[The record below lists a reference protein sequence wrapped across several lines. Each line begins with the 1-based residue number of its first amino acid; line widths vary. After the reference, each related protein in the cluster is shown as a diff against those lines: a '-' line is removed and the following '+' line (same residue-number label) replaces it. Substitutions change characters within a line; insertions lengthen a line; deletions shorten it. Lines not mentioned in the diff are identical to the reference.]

1 MNVQVQN
8 KTNESQRV
16 SQGFYSSVTYG
27 FGDLQDDTD
36 DSQVVV
42 KPDVMQ
48 KDKAERLKLAI
59 NDLQIGKRIQT
70 ELKQQGRTV
79 TWLAKQLGMERT
91 GLYYTFRQNSV
102 DLELLLRI
110 SAFIG
115 HNFLQDVADVFKA
128 YGLLFLNI
136 L

>member
-59 NDLQIGKRIQT
+59 NDLQIGKRIQD
-70 ELKQQGRTV
+70 ELKRQGRTV
-79 TWLAKQLGMERT
+79 TWLAKQLCMERT
-91 GLYYTFRQNSV
+91 SLYYTFRQNSI

-110 SAFIG
+110 SFFLN
-115 HNFLQDVADVFKA
+115 HNFLQDISDSLKS
-128 YGLLFLNI
+128 YI
-136 L
+136 RQ

>member
-91 GLYYTFRQNSV
+91 GLYYTFRQNSI
-102 DLELLLRI
+102 DLDLLLRI

-128 YGLLFLNI
+128 YGL
-136 L
+136 

>member
-128 YGLLFLNI
+128 YGL
-136 L
+136 

>member
-8 KTNESQRV
+8 MTNESQRV

-59 NDLQIGKRIQT
+59 NDLQIVKRIQT

-128 YGLLFLNI
+128 YGL
-136 L
+136 

>member
-79 TWLAKQLGMERT
+79 TWLAQQLGMERT
-91 GLYYTFRQNSV
+91 GLYYTFRQNSIDV
-102 DLELLLRI
+102 ELLLHI
-110 SAFIG
+110 SAFTE
-115 HNFLQDVADVFKA
+115 HNFLQDVADVYKA
-128 YGLLFLNI
+128 YGL
-136 L
+136 

>member
-8 KTNESQRV
+8 MTNESQRV

-70 ELKQQGRTV
+70 ELKQQGRTI
-79 TWLAKQLGMERT
+79 TWLAQQLCMERT
-91 GLYYTFRQNSV
+91 SLYYTFRQNSI
-102 DLELLLRI
+102 DLDLLLRI
-110 SAFIG
+110 SCFLE
-115 HNFLQDVADVFKA
+115 HNFLQDVVDVFKA
-128 YGLLFLNI
+128 YGL
-136 L
+136 

>member
-36 DSQVVV
+36 NSQVVV

-79 TWLAKQLGMERT
+79 TRLAKQLGMERT
-91 GLYYTFRQNSV
+91 GLYYTFRQNSI
-102 DLELLLRI
+102 DLDLLLRI

-128 YGLLFLNI
+128 YGL
-136 L
+136 

>member
-48 KDKAERLKLAI
+48 KDKAERLKLVI

-70 ELKQQGRTV
+70 ELKQQGRTI
-79 TWLAKQLGMERT
+79 TWLAQQLCMERT
-91 GLYYTFRQNSV
+91 SLYYTFRQNSV

-128 YGLLFLNI
+128 YGL
-136 L
+136 